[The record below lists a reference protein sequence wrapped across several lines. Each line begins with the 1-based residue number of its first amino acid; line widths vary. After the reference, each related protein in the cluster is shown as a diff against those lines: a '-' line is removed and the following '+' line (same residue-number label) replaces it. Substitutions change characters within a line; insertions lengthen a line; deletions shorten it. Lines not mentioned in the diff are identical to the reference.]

1 MPKRLLLTIATTLSL
16 PGCDNRIVTTA
27 TTHEHNPMPLAAT
40 GVYAHDITD
49 LEGNATS
56 LPAGHVTLI
65 VNVASQCGYTPQ
77 YRDLQTLHD
86 TYADR
91 GFAVIGFPCN
101 DFGSQEPGDAAAI
114 TACATGLDAS
124 FMLMDKVHVKAG
136 PNQSP
141 VYRDLSQATGVLPK
155 WNFGKYLVNREG
167 VAVAFFGS
175 SVGPMDPELT
185 GEIETLLDRPR

>member
-1 MPKRLLLTIATTLSL
+1 MQKRLLLTIATNLSL
-16 PGCDNRIVTTA
+16 PGCDNRIVKTA
-27 TTHEHNPMPLAAT
+27 STQEHDPMSLSAT
-40 GVYAHDITD
+40 GVYAHSIND

-65 VNVASQCGYTPQ
+65 VNVASKCGYTSQ
-77 YRDLQTLHD
+77 YRDLQSLHD

-91 GFAVIGFPCN
+91 GFMVIGFPCN

-114 TACATGLDAS
+114 TSCAIGLDAS

-155 WNFGKYLVNREG
+155 WNFGKYLVNRQG
-167 VAVAFFGS
+167 LAVAFFGS

-185 GEIETLLDRPR
+185 GEIETLLDQPC